1 MERLDQ
7 DSAHTFEW
15 MELCDRK
22 FSSVSWAC
30 EKHTSQ
36 LGVRPRFWYMLMLM
50 LMAVDR
56 LRVVDASLDEWNREL
71 SPSR

>member
-1 MERLDQ
+1 MERLDRGL
-7 DSAHTFEW
+7 AHTFEW

-36 LGVRPRFWYMLMLM
+36 LGVRPRFWYMF
-50 LMAVDR
+50 AGDGWSGCR
-56 LRVVDASLDEWNREL
+56 RCFSG
-71 SPSR
+71 